1 MVLFINKNNA
11 FKRNTSHL
19 CFFMFFRANDF
30 QEKLGNNSFIFK
42 FNLTSHQLS
51 DDQFPSV
58 LFTKFEKKPKS
69 KYTKHRKQLLRGFL
83 QNKFYDT
90 LTLENK
96 CSKMPVNQLIF

>member
-19 CFFMFFRANDF
+19 RFFMFFRANDF

-58 LFTKFEKKPKS
+58 LFTKFEKKPKVNTRNIGS
-69 KYTKHRKQLLRGFL
+69 SYSEV
-83 QNKFYDT
+83 FYKISFMT
-90 LTLENK
+90 L
-96 CSKMPVNQLIF
+96 